1 MGVVI
6 SNQHVHKDALF
17 VDNELEDCYP
27 ILAGKNNTMDDF
39 VKYIKDGGWI
49 DHLADSTFFATR
61 KNSSRLRVYSVTFYT
76 TGLLG
81 HFVGEG
87 KKLTRHDSASCSV
100 RSSSVSTRDSYQAAV
115 ENFAEFYVNIEEK
128 TCFKTDE
135 MMAFLVS
142 IVYPFY
148 IISGSRKAQRAALNI
163 TADFDDDC
171 STDGGTNSED
181 ADLSHLQELLL
192 STAAFFDE
200 SDLRKTLAS
209 RDWLGTL
216 SRAVNECSLDVC
228 ICAVD
233 QVNGTFPPVLVNTVA
248 RKRISLL
255 NKSSKSN
262 ELDFLQLWSIEFE
275 DALHNDIHRSLQAA
289 EPMQLFAGQ
298 SFSDRSK
305 TVLEVTHIFDEHDNH
320 RYVLGV
326 QMTVPQ
332 EGRSKQHM
340 QYLRDTSLLIGHL
353 IKTSSPRTPLEN
365 SAAH

>member
-6 SNQHVHKDALF
+6 SHQAHKDALF
-17 VDNELEDCYP
+17 VDSELEACYP
-27 ILAGKNNTMDDF
+27 AFAGKTNTIDEF

-61 KNSSRLRVYSVTFYT
+61 KNSNKLRVFAVTFYT
-76 TGLLG
+76 TGLLSQL
-81 HFVGEG
+81 VGG
-87 KKLTRHDSASCSV
+87 DKKLTRHDSASV

-148 IISGSRKAQRAALNI
+148 MISGSRKAERAALNMCE
-163 TADFDDDC
+163 DSDDYT
-171 STDGGTNSED
+171 TDGDTSPEGTDINQ
-181 ADLSHLQELLL
+181 LQELLL

-200 SDLRKTLAS
+200 TDLRRTLTS
-209 RDWLGTL
+209 RDWLSTL
-216 SRAVNECSLDVC
+216 CRAVNECSLDVC
-228 ICAVD
+228 ICRVD
-233 QVNGTFPPVLVNTVA
+233 TITGLFPPVLVNNVA

-255 NKSSKSN
+255 NRSCKSQ
-262 ELDFLQLWSIEFE
+262 ELDFLQLWSIEYE
-275 DALHNDIHRSLQAA
+275 DALHVELHRSLQAA

-305 TVLEVTHIFDEHDNH
+305 TVLEVTHIFDELDNH
-320 RYVLGV
+320 RFVLGV

-332 EGRSKQHM
+332 EGRSKQHL

-353 IKTSSPRTPLEN
+353 IKTSSPPTPAEN